1 MKKTQLISGI
11 IYTLLGLALLLTAF
25 FTNTEIGMLDG
36 LGGALTGPGLVRMGK
51 YFYWS
56 RPQNRQRYEERLDNE
71 RIEMNDEL
79 KQKLRDRSGRYAYV
93 LGMVTVSLSIFVIGI
108 LEDLGLIGDSRP
120 MILYLAAYL
129 IFQVIAGIAIFNRLL
144 KKY

>member
-11 IYTLLGLALLLTAF
+11 IYTLLGLALLLTAI
-25 FTNTEIGMLDG
+25 FTNTEIGMLYG
-36 LGGALTGPGLVRMGK
+36 LGGALTGPGLVMMGK

-120 MILYLAAYL
+120 MIVYLAAYL

>member
-11 IYTLLGLALLLTAF
+11 IYTLLGLALLLTAI
-25 FTNTEIGMLDG
+25 FTNTEIGMLYG
-36 LGGALTGPGLVRMGK
+36 LGGALTGPGLVMMGK

-56 RPQNRQRYEERLDNE
+56 RPQNRQRYEERLDSE

-120 MILYLAAYL
+120 MVLYLAAYL

>member
-1 MKKTQLISGI
+1 MKKSQLISGI
-11 IYTLLGLALLLTAF
+11 IYTLLGLAILLAAI
-25 FTNTEIGMLDG
+25 FTDTKIGILYG
-36 LGGALTGPGLVRMGK
+36 IGGALTGPGLAMMGK

-56 RPQNRQRYEERLDNE
+56 RPKNRQRYEERLENE

-93 LGMVTVSLSIFVIGI
+93 LGLVTVSLSIFLIS
-108 LEDLGLIGDSRP
+108 LLDSLGLIGDSRP
-120 MILYLAAYL
+120 MVLYLGAYL
-129 IFQVIAGIAIFNRLL
+129 IFQLVAGIVIFNRLL

>member
-1 MKKTQLISGI
+1 MKKFQLISGI
-11 IYTLLGLALLLTAF
+11 IYTLLGLAILLAAI
-25 FTNTEIGMLDG
+25 FTDTEIGMLYG
-36 LGGALTGPGLVRMGK
+36 LGGAMTGPGLVMMGK

-56 RPQNRQRYEERLDNE
+56 RPKNRQRYEERLENE

-93 LGMVTVSLSIFVIGI
+93 LGLVTVSLSLFVIGI
-108 LEDLGLIGDSRP
+108 LDSLGLIGNSRP
-120 MILYLAAYL
+120 MVLYLGAYL
-129 IFQVIAGIAIFNRLL
+129 IFQVIAGIVIFNRLL

>member
-11 IYTLLGLALLLTAF
+11 IYTLLGLALLLTAI
-25 FTNTEIGMLDG
+25 FTNTEIGMLYG
-36 LGGALTGPGLVRMGK
+36 LGGALTGPGLAMMGK

>member
-11 IYTLLGLALLLTAF
+11 IYTLLGLALLLTAI
-25 FTNTEIGMLDG
+25 FTNTEIGMLYG
-36 LGGALTGPGLVRMGK
+36 LGGALTGPGLVMMGK

-108 LEDLGLIGDSRP
+108 LEDLGLIGDSRQ

-129 IFQVIAGIAIFNRLL
+129 IFQVIAGIVIFNRLL

>member
-11 IYTLLGLALLLTAF
+11 IYTLLGLALLLTAI
-25 FTNTEIGMLDG
+25 FTNTEIGMLYG
-36 LGGALTGPGLVRMGK
+36 LGGALTGPGLVMMGK

-56 RPQNRQRYEERLDNE
+56 RPQNRQRYEERLDSE
-71 RIEMNDEL
+71 RIGMNDEL

>member
-11 IYTLLGLALLLTAF
+11 IYTLLGLALLLAAF
-25 FTNTEIGMLDG
+25 FTDTEIGMLYG
-36 LGGALTGPGLVRMGK
+36 LGGALTGPGLAMMGK
-51 YFYWS
+51 YLYWS
-56 RPQNRQRYEERLDNE
+56 RPKNRQCYEERLENE

-93 LGMVTVSLSIFVIGI
+93 LGLVTVSLSIFVIGI
-108 LEDLGLIGDSRP
+108 LDSLGLIGNSRP
-120 MILYLAAYL
+120 MVLYLGAYL
-129 IFQVIAGIAIFNRLL
+129 IFQVIAGIVIFNRLL

>member
-11 IYTLLGLALLLTAF
+11 IYTLLGLALLLTAI
-25 FTNTEIGMLDG
+25 FTNTEIGMLYG
-36 LGGALTGPGLVRMGK
+36 LGGALTGPGLVMMGK

-71 RIEMNDEL
+71 HIEMNDEL